1 MSKLFILSTVFVFLF
16 SNCKKNN
23 TSASYTPSC
32 SGTQSY
38 SINVAPLIQNYC
50 VSCHSNYASFNQV
63 KLSSASIRNSI
74 VSGSMPRGA
83 LLTTDQK
90 NSIVCWIDAGALN
103 N

>member
-1 MSKLFILSTVFVFLF
+1 MIKLFVLTSFFVILF
-16 SNCKKNN
+16 SNCKKNT

-38 SINVAPLIQNYC
+38 SINVAPFLQNYC
-50 VSCHSNYASFNQV
+50 VSCHSNYASLSQV

-74 VSGSMPRGA
+74 VSGSMPRGTS
-83 LLTTDQK
+83 LTTDQK
-90 NSIVCWIDAGALN
+90 NTIVCWIDAGALN